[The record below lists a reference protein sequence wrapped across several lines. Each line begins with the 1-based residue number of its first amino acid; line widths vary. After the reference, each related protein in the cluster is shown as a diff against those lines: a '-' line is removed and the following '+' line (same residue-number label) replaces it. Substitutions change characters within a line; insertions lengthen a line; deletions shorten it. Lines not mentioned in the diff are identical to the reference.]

1 MCGFWG
7 KMLFYSMVDILAVS
21 DQIIERLYSSSV
33 RDTYPNIGMIIGCG
47 DLPYPYLE
55 FLVTVYNVPLLYV
68 PGNHDPKYSYNN
80 AASRVEGGITVDGD
94 VTLCKGLLISG
105 LGGSILYQPGTPN
118 QYTQGEMY
126 LRAYRLL
133 PKIFIKRWRYK
144 RPLDIFIAH
153 SPPEGVHD
161 DDDPAHQG
169 MRALNF
175 LIRWAK
181 PRYFLHGHTIFYRQ
195 NLKSHI
201 TPYGDTQIVNV
212 YPFRTMEIQP

>member
-1 MCGFWG
+1 MAN
-7 KMLFYSMVDILAVS
+7 ILAVS
-21 DQIIERLYSSSV
+21 DQIIERLYSGSV
-33 RDTYPNIGMIIGCG
+33 RDTYPNIDMIIGCG

-68 PGNHDPKYSYNN
+68 PGNHDPKYSYNS
-80 AASRVEGGITVDGD
+80 ADSRVEGGVNVDGN
-94 VTLCKGLLISG
+94 VTLCKGLLTSG

-118 QYTQGEMY
+118 QYTQEEMY

-133 PKIFIKRWRYK
+133 PKIFIKRWLHK

-175 LIRWAK
+175 LIRWAR